1 MNKRNFVKSLVLTPA
16 LFSLGTGSNFAHSWT
31 RKTRNNHPLKISL
44 NAYSFN
50 QPLSQGEM
58 DLNQLVEFCADH
70 HFDAVD
76 PTAYYFPGYPEVPPD
91 AFLYELKLKAFR
103 LGLEIS
109 GTGVRNDFTD
119 PDPNKRNK
127 DIALVKN
134 WVLAAEKIGIPVIRI
149 FSGVQNPEGFTWD
162 QVEDWMVKDIREC
175 VEFGKNHGV
184 VIALQNHNDFIQ
196 TAEQVVGLMKKVDS
210 PWFGLILDTGS
221 YPTGDPYEEIA
232 KTIPYAVSW
241 QIKEKINN
249 KGREEEVDLDK
260 LMNIIISFGYRGYLP
275 IETLGPGDPYEKV
288 PVFLEKVRQAL
299 DRATKE

>member
-1 MNKRNFVKSLVLTPA
+1 MNKRNFVKSLMLTPA
-16 LFSLGTGSNFAHSWT
+16 FFSLGLGSQSAHSWT
-31 RKTRNNHPLKISL
+31 RKAKDGRPLKISL

-50 QPLSQGEM
+50 QPLSEGEM
-58 DLNQLVEFCADH
+58 DLNQLLEFCADH

-76 PTAYYFPGYPEVPPD
+76 PTGYYFPGYPEVPPD
-91 AFLYELKLKAFR
+91 AFLYELKMKAFR

-119 PDPNKRNK
+119 PDPSKRNK

-134 WVLAAEKIGIPVIRI
+134 WVLAAKKMGIPVIRI
-149 FSGVQNPEGFTWD
+149 FSGVQNPDGFTWN
-162 QVEDWMVKDIREC
+162 QVEGWMMQDIREC

-196 TAEQVVGLMKKVDS
+196 TAGQVVGLMKKINS

-232 KTIPYAVSW
+232 MTIPYAVSW

-249 KGREEEVDLDK
+249 RGKEEEVDLDK
-260 LMNIIISFGYRGYLP
+260 LMSIIKAAGYRGYLP

-288 PVFLEKVRQAL
+288 PIFLEKVRVAL
-299 DRATKE
+299 NKIEN